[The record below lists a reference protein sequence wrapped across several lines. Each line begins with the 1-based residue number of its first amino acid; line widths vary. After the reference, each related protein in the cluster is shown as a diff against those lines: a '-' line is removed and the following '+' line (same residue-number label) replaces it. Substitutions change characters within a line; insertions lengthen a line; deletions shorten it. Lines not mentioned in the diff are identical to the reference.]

1 MMAAVVGVG
10 AKRHMWSEIKGR
22 PAKTFIVCLIAYG
35 FSQVDL
41 ALFSYAVPSMRK
53 DLDLTLNEM
62 SLVIAVSYV
71 LGGLMQVWFGH
82 LTDRFGRKTMM
93 QISLAGAGIFVA
105 ALSVVPD
112 AIWLTLARA
121 CALFAG
127 GALYPATG
135 AAVTEVAP
143 ARYRGLM
150 AGLLQ
155 TAYPMG
161 WFIASL
167 FAAPLLV
174 TYGWRTLFLV
184 ALLSVPYVWVI
195 RRTLDEPERFTK
207 ISAANK
213 DRGLWQSIG
222 LLFKP
227 DMRRRTIT
235 LFIAQFLFVIA
246 YGGSAIYFPTFFVEA
261 RGLKLDSSA
270 YLVGIGNAVGV
281 LGYVMAALTGE
292 FILTRRT
299 TVVVWTLLGA
309 AAFMFLIWGT
319 SGFTDT
325 IIAFAVMT
333 MFFYGTAAVK
343 FAYIA
348 EIFPTHLRA
357 TGLVVCG
364 SLAVNFGTALGPI
377 MVSTAVG
384 RFGWDIAFT
393 VVVGVPLIAAG
404 LFYLVLT
411 PVPSGI
417 DIDDVQAH
425 FATNKSK

>member
-1 MMAAVVGVG
+1 
-10 AKRHMWSEIKGR
+10 MWSEIKGV
-22 PAKTFIVCLIAYG
+22 PARTFVVCLIAYG
-35 FSQVDL
+35 FSQLDL
-41 ALFSYAVPSMRK
+41 ALFSYAVPSLRK
-53 DLDLTLNEM
+53 DLDLTLNQM
-62 SLVIAVSYV
+62 SLVVSVSYI

-82 LTDRFGRKTMM
+82 LTDRFGRKAMM

-105 ALSVVPD
+105 LHSVVPD
-112 AIWLTLARA
+112 AVWLTLARA
-121 CALFAG
+121 AALFAG

-143 ARYRGLM
+143 ARYRGIL

-174 TYGWRTLFLV
+174 TYGWRVMFLV

-195 RRTLDEPERFTK
+195 RATMSEPERFK
-207 ISAANK
+207 EASAVTK

-222 LLFKP
+222 QLFAP
-227 DMRRRTIT
+227 DMRRRAIT
-235 LFIAQFLFVIA
+235 LFIAQFLFVVA

-270 YLVGIGNAVGV
+270 YLVGLGNAVGV
-281 LGYVMAALTGE
+281 LGYIMAAFTGE
-292 FILTRRT
+292 FLLTRRT
-299 TVVVWTLLGA
+299 TVVIWTLLGA
-309 AAFMFLIWGT
+309 AAFMVLIWGT
-319 SGFTDT
+319 TGFTET
-325 IIAFAVMT
+325 IVAFAVMT

-343 FAYIA
+343 FAYVA

-364 SLAVNFGTALGPI
+364 SLAVNFGTALGPL

-393 VVVGVPLIAAG
+393 VVVGVPLVAAG
-404 LFYLVLT
+404 LFYLVLK

-417 DIDDVQAH
+417 DVDEVQRH
-425 FATNKSK
+425 FAASRSK